1 MNNEPKKRQHYSSSA
16 GLMKA
21 DIVISLNGRDTG
33 KRFIVIGADGEYSLI
48 ADGKGRRYE
57 KPKRKKNKHL
67 RFENKADS
75 SIADKLAEGGK
86 ITNNEIRRFL
96 AEYAAEIHSEGGIE
110 NAKR

>member
-1 MNNEPKKRQHYSSSA
+1 MN
-16 GLMKA
+16 LA
-21 DIVISLNGRDTG
+21 DIVISLNGRDAG
-33 KRFIVIGADGEYSLI
+33 KRFIVINTENEYSYI

-67 RFENKADS
+67 KFEDKANSLISNKLT
-75 SIADKLAEGGK
+75 KGEK

-96 AEYAAEIHSEGGIE
+96 TSYATECRTGYAEENCGEGGMQ

>member
-1 MNNEPKKRQHYSSSA
+1 MIPNPLN
-16 GLMKA
+16 LA

-33 KRFIVIGADGEYSLI
+33 KRFIVIGTDPVYSLI
-48 ADGKGRRYE
+48 VDGKGRRYE

-67 RFENKADS
+67 KLESRTDS
-75 SIADKLAEGGK
+75 FISEKLERGEK

-96 AEYAAEIHSEGGIE
+96 ASYATERQNGEDTENCGEGGML

>member
-1 MNNEPKKRQHYSSSA
+1 MNV
-16 GLMKA
+16 A
-21 DIVISLNGRDTG
+21 DIVISVNGRDTG
-33 KRFIVIGADGEYSLI
+33 KRFVVIETDDEYSLI

-75 SIADKLAEGGK
+75 FITEKLEKGER

-96 AEYAAEIHSEGGIE
+96 ASYATESRDEDTADNFGEGGKQD
-110 NAKR
+110 AKR